1 MAWRTISN
9 TRCALSVETSWSN
22 SGECKIARVRA
33 GDVKYSVPKRP
44 GLTIRNPSGRS
55 VPSTRTVIV
64 LAFARVDKKFDM
76 LCERGERLK
85 RE

>member
-9 TRCALSVETSWSN
+9 TRPALSVENSWSN
-22 SGECKIARVRA
+22 SGECKMAWVRA

-55 VPSTRTVIV
+55 VPSIKTMMV
-64 LAFARVDKKFDM
+64 LAASVEKMFDM
-76 LCERGERLK
+76 LCERGKRLNC
-85 RE
+85 E